1 MDTVNE
7 FSDEASLELEE
18 QIDTRQF
25 AIDLS
30 DPDENQPYFRR
41 FQKFITW
48 IPLIILV
55 DFLTTL
61 LMKDEYDFVSF
72 FF

>member
-7 FSDEASLELEE
+7 FGDDASLELEE

-25 AIDLS
+25 SIDLS
-30 DPDENQPYFRR
+30 DPDENQPYYRR

-48 IPLIILV
+48 IPFIILV
-55 DFLTTL
+55 DFITTL
-61 LMKDEYDFVSF
+61 LSKDK
-72 FF
+72 